1 MAKMSRS
8 QAKYEDIL
16 KVAQTVGC
24 ERAADPEKLRE
35 LFEGRFS
42 EALKT
47 AAKGMEF
54 QTLHDERLAFLE
66 KIIVAIGEDLYG
78 YALEDVAINYLEQTP
93 LEHLDPNN
101 VLDAQGIKK
110 IKMMQSAERETTNEI
125 DILDAIDSLR
135 EEVKE
140 RP

>member
-1 MAKMSRS
+1 M
-8 QAKYEDIL
+8 
-16 KVAQTVGC
+16 
-24 ERAADPEKLRE
+24 
-35 LFEGRFS
+35 
-42 EALKT
+42 KT

-54 QTLHDERLAFLE
+54 QTLHDERLAFRE
-66 KIIVAIGEDLYG
+66 KIIVAIGEDLYS

-110 IKMMQSAERETTNEI
+110 IKMMQSAERETANEI
-125 DILDAIDSLR
+125 DILDAIDSLREMITSAEREITNERVILDAIDSLR